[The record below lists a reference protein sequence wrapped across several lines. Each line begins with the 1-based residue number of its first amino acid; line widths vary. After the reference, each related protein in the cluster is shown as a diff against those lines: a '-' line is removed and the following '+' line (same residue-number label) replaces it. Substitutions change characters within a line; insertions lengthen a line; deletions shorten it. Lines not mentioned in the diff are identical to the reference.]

1 MDKDGQNNNR
11 QNIPSVDEE
20 VRRSYLGGIF
30 HGLMTL
36 LTGMKVTFVEFF
48 TKKVTE
54 EYPDNRDTLVMFDRF
69 RGTLCM
75 PHDEKGKN
83 KCIACG
89 LCEMNCPNG
98 TLDLNIGTVVD
109 EETGKKKKVMLRY
122 QYDLGSCM
130 FCQLCVNVCP
140 TDAIMFDTKFEHAVF
155 NKEKL
160 VKILN
165 NTENQQP

>member
-1 MDKDGQNNNR
+1 MDKNEQYSNLQSNSSAEAKVN
-11 QNIPSVDEE
+11 
-20 VRRSYLGGIF
+20 RSYLGSIF
-30 HGLMTL
+30 HGMATL
-36 LTGMKVTFVEFF
+36 LTGMKVTFIEFF

-69 RGTLCM
+69 RGTLYM
-75 PHDEKGKN
+75 PLNEKGEN

-98 TLDLNIGTVVD
+98 TLDLDIETIVD
-109 EETGKKKKVMLRY
+109 EETGKKKKVMRKY
-122 QYDLGSCM
+122 RYDLGSCM

-140 TDAIMFDTKFEHAVF
+140 TDAIAFDTKFEHAVF
-155 NKEKL
+155 NSDKL

-165 NTENQQP
+165 R

>member
-1 MDKDGQNNNR
+1 MKEKKYGYFG
-11 QNIPSVDEE
+11 S
-20 VRRSYLGGIF
+20 IF
-30 HGLMTL
+30 HGLKTL

-54 EYPDNRDTLVMFDRF
+54 EYPDNRDTLVLADRF

-75 PHDEKGKN
+75 PKDENGNN

-89 LCEMNCPNG
+89 LCQNSCPND
-98 TLDLNIGTVVD
+98 TLDLEIDTVED
-109 EETGKKKKVMLRY
+109 AETGKKKKTLVEYRY
-122 QYDLGSCM
+122 NLGSCM

-140 TDAIMFDTKFEHAVF
+140 TGAIEFNTRFEHAVF
-155 NKEKL
+155 DKNTL

-165 NTENQQP
+165 EPDPGPVGAK

>member
-1 MDKDGQNNNR
+1 MKKEQYSNSGS
-11 QNIPSVDEE
+11 PSVVGTD
-20 VRRSYLGGIF
+20 VKRSYLGGIF
-30 HGLMTL
+30 HGLATL
-36 LTGMKVTFVEFF
+36 LTGMKVTFIEFF

-69 RGTLCM
+69 RGTLYM
-75 PHDEKGKN
+75 PLDENGKN

-89 LCEMNCPNG
+89 LCEMSCPNG
-98 TLDLNIGTVVD
+98 TLNLDIETVVD
-109 EETGKKKKVMLRY
+109 EETGKKKKVMRTY

-140 TDAIMFDTKFEHAVF
+140 TDAIAFDTKFEHAVF
-155 NKEKL
+155 NKDKL

-165 NTENQQP
+165 K